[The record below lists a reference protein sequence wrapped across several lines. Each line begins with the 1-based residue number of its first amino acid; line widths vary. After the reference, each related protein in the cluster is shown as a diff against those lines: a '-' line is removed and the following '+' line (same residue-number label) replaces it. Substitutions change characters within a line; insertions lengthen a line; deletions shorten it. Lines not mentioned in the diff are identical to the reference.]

1 MKKIIA
7 LLLSLVMVLTSFS
20 VLLLNVSAE
29 DAPIAPQPGT
39 DAYVQALEQAG
50 YTALNSF
57 SDVTD
62 YSAAAKYYLTADI
75 TLSSDATVLRGGD
88 FYGVLDGNGHT
99 VYNSMNSL
107 FKTLK
112 GTLKN
117 ITFSK
122 YTSAEKTDVFETK
135 ASLINNIGN
144 GAVLEN
150 VISDRTFYNDI
161 ADYWGAIVRE
171 VPANASVTFRGVVN
185 NSSIG
190 YPYVGYNI
198 KIGGF
203 IGLAQNNCTIVF
215 EDCVNNATVKG
226 SQAGGFIAVLMGGN
240 NITFKNCTNNGTV
253 LGSIGSSMNGEA
265 ARGVAGGFIGSLNNC
280 YKREASLNITFENCT
295 NAGDVLRWEGSYS
308 ACTKTDYKVAQGGF
322 IGNLGEGGN
331 ANNPLTLTFKNCKVS
346 SCYVGAGTV
355 WSDIVNETT
364 GAVTTDYTQGY
375 VGAIMGW
382 LGTTNNTDVITIE
395 NVTVNNVKIES
406 ADPAYASLFINTN
419 EAAQTVVLKNCIAY
433 TCEGATS
440 AATGN
445 VNFANTAASTGVTVN
460 KTQKSAVQDEK
471 LSLRFLGGVDSLSYT
486 SLGFIVKETVNGTS
500 TYYFLFARAAYN
512 EVNNGSSTLTK
523 ADFNGSY
530 ITAAILD
537 NVSAT
542 ETATYEVTPY
552 AIDLDGNAVV
562 GHAKSITVTNGS
574 LS

>member
-1 MKKIIA
+1 MKKTIA
-7 LLLSLVMVLTSFS
+7 LLLSLVMVFTSFS
-20 VLLLNVSAE
+20 VLMLNASAE
-29 DAPIAPQPGT
+29 DAPANPQPGT
-39 DAYVQALEQAG
+39 DAYAQALEQAG
-50 YTALNSF
+50 YTAIRSLGEI
-57 SDVTD
+57 TD
-62 YSAAAKYYLTADI
+62 YSAAGKYYLTADA
-75 TLSSDATVLRGGD
+75 TLPSGTSVLRGGD

-99 VYNSMNSL
+99 IYNSVNAL
-107 FKTLK
+107 FATLR

-122 YTSAEKTDVFETK
+122 YTGSEKTDVFETRV
-135 ASLINNIGN
+135 SLINNIGN

-150 VISDRTFYNDI
+150 VVSDRTFQNDI

-171 VPANASVTFRGVVN
+171 IPANATVTFKGVVN

-203 IGLAQNNCTIVF
+203 IGLAQNGCTVIF

-240 NITFKNCTNNGTV
+240 TISFKNCVNNGTV
-253 LGSIGSSMNGEA
+253 LGSIGNSMNGEA

-280 YKREASLNITFENCT
+280 YKREAPLNITFENCT
-295 NAGDVLRWEGSYS
+295 NAGDVLRWEGSYT

-346 SCYVGAGTV
+346 TCYVGAGTA
-355 WSDIVNETT
+355 WQDIVDAT

-375 VGAIMGW
+375 VGAIIGW
-382 LGTTNNTDVITIE
+382 LGTTNDTDVITIE

-419 EAAQTVVLKNCIAY
+419 GTTRAVVLKNCIAY

-445 VNFANTAASTGVTVN
+445 VNFVNTASSTAVTVN
-460 KTQKSAVQDEK
+460 KTQKSAIQDEK
-471 LSLRFLGGVDSLSYT
+471 MALRFLGGVDSLGYT
-486 SLGFIVKETVNGTS
+486 SLGFIVKETVAGTS

-530 ITAAILD
+530 ITAAILSD
-537 NVSAT
+537 VSAT
-542 ETATYEVTPY
+542 GTATYEVTPY
-552 AIDLDGNAVV
+552 AIDLNGNAVV
-562 GHAKSITVTNGS
+562 GHAKSITLTNGS